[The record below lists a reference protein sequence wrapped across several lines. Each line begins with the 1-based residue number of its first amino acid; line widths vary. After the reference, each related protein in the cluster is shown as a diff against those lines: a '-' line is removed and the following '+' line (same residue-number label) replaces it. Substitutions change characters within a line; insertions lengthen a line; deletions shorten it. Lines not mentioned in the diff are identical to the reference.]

1 MYKIISTCS
10 GLLVNVNILHLMD
23 DPGLDPES
31 EMDNRVTDEIG
42 KKKKVCRLDSNRISM
57 MIS

>member
-42 KKKKVCRLDSNRISM
+42 KKKRFVD
-57 MIS
+57 